1 MSVMAQYVVVGIV
14 VAAAVAAA
22 VRALWRLRGLSDRVK
37 CAGCPLADACI
48 KNNRK
53 KCAGGVAQSEK
64 TD

>member
-1 MSVMAQYVVVGIV
+1 MSVTVQYVVVGIV

-22 VRALWRLRGLSDRVK
+22 LRALWRLRGLSGRVK
-37 CAGCPLADACI
+37 CAGCPLAVACT

-53 KCAGGVAQSEK
+53 KCAGGVAQSKK